1 MLKEKLQEV
10 MAASAGKLSEEA
22 MSVVMGATQAV
33 SDSISGRKIPAVGD
47 VFAEFALPDSTGKT
61 SSSSD
66 LVNSKQLILTFFR
79 GSW

>member
-1 MLKEKLQEV
+1 MLKEKLQEI

-22 MSVVMGATQAV
+22 MSVVMGATKAV

-47 VFAEFALPDSTGKT
+47 AFPQFSLPDSTGKVH
-61 SSSSD
+61 SSSD
-66 LVNSKQLILTFFR
+66 LVGSKQLILTFFR

>member
-1 MLKEKLQEV
+1 MLKEKLQEI

-33 SDSISGRKIPAVGD
+33 ADSIEGRKIPEVGD
-47 VFAEFALPDSTGKT
+47 AFPEFALPDSTGKVHN
-61 SSSSD
+61 SRD
-66 LVNSKQLILTFFR
+66 LVDAKQLILTFFR